1 MSIGLFLL
9 GALGGGLG
17 AALRFVV
24 DGAVAQR
31 FGTRFPWGIFIIN
44 ASGSLLLGLMT
55 GLAESSPL
63 VPDAVFS
70 AVIGMTGGYTTF
82 STATID
88 TVRLIRERRFG
99 SALANSLGMLVATV
113 ALAFAGLALGRAL

>member
-44 ASGSLLLGLMT
+44 ASGSLLLGLWDDDANLHHLGVASSSSVARRT
-55 GLAESSPL
+55 ELREELAPFLCAISRTCSL
-63 VPDAVFS
+63 V
-70 AVIGMTGGYTTF
+70 M
-82 STATID
+82 
-88 TVRLIRERRFG
+88 R
-99 SALANSLGMLVATV
+99 
-113 ALAFAGLALGRAL
+113 